1 MEKPT
6 SIDEYLAG
14 LPAESRVAL
23 QKLRELIQSAA
34 PEAIY
39 YGMPAFKYQ
48 GTTLVSFAAF
58 KDHCS
63 LFPLSV
69 AAIETYK
76 DELKDCR
83 TSKGTLQFTAD
94 KPLPAALVKKLVKAR
109 MAENEARQ
117 AKRSRKRQS

>member
-1 MEKPT
+1 M
-6 SIDEYLAG
+6 
-14 LPAESRVAL
+14 LPEDSRQAL
-23 QKLRELIQSAA
+23 QKLREQIQAA
-34 PEAIY
+34 TPDATEAIY
-39 YGMPAFKYQ
+39 YQMPSFKYQ

-69 AAIETYK
+69 AVMDTLG
-76 DELKDCR
+76 DELKDYR

-109 MAENEARQ
+109 VAENEDRQ
-117 AKRSRKRQS
+117 AKRTRKR